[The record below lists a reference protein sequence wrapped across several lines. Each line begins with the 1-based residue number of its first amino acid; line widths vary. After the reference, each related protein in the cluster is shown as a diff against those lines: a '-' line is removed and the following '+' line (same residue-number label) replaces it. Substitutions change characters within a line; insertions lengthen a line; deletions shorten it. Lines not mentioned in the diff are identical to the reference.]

1 MTLKEPELQNLAREE
16 GQHLLRSLA
25 AVREIETA
33 IATGVDLPSLLRLVL
48 EKIDLVLPR
57 HAAAAF
63 ILVLSRQT
71 GRLEPLAHRNVEETG
86 FAVSAWEAWSPAAK
100 TVFETKALIK
110 IADLWADTSVPGV
123 ELFRRAGW
131 ISYLG
136 LPLTAQDEPLG
147 VLSIYAKEPG
157 AFGGEETV
165 VLSLLAAQAAAS
177 IRQAQ
182 LSEQSQTR
190 MAELESDNRHKNQFL
205 RALSMELRGP
215 LNSVVGYAS
224 LLQDRLLGEI
234 SPQQESAL
242 AGLLRSC
249 QDQLKVINGIM
260 EVMKMEMLKDQ
271 VLQGVRPLSEAVDE
285 FEREVVLR
293 ALKSTGFNQTKAA
306 SLLGTTRRVLR
317 YKMEKLKVTAPFDSG
332 KKAEAERDSLED
344 EE

>member
-1 MTLKEPELQNLAREE
+1 MTLKELELQNPVREE
-16 GQHLLRSLA
+16 GQHLLQSLA
-25 AVREIETA
+25 ALREIEAA
-33 IATGVDLPSLLRLVL
+33 IATGVDLPSLLQIVL

-57 HAAAAF
+57 PAAAAF

-71 GRLEPLAHRNVEETG
+71 GRLEPLAHRNLEKTG
-86 FAVSAWEAWSPAAK
+86 FAVSAWEVWSPAAK
-100 TVFETKALIK
+100 TVFETKALVK
-110 IADLWADTSVPGV
+110 IADLRAGPPVPGV
-123 ELFRRAGW
+123 ELFHREGW
-131 ISYLG
+131 VSYLG
-136 LPLTAQDEPLG
+136 LPLMVQDEPLG
-147 VLSIYAKEPG
+147 VLSIYAKEPS
-157 AFGGEETV
+157 AFGGEEMV
-165 VLSLLAAQAAAS
+165 MLSLLAAQAAAS

-190 MAELESDNRHKNQFL
+190 LAELESDNRHKSQFL

-285 FEREVVLR
+285 FEREVMLR

-317 YKMEKLKVTAPFDSG
+317 YKMEKLKLMPPSDSA
-332 KKAEAERDSLED
+332 KKGEAERDFPED
-344 EE
+344 EA